1 VLHFRIAAKGGQKSM
16 KTNGRSRVLGWMVL
30 VLAVTASRAPAEPP
44 AGRLLASQCA
54 QCHGTDGRSV
64 GGIESL
70 AGKGS
75 RELLE
80 KLLEMKQRPV
90 PEELMHRQAR
100 GYTDAELRLIADYFA
115 QLPEGSHGD
124 D

>member
-1 VLHFRIAAKGGQKSM
+1 M
-16 KTNGRSRVLGWMVL
+16 NTNERSRALGWTML
-30 VLAVTASRAPAEPP
+30 VLAVAAPAAHAEPP
-44 AGRLLASQCA
+44 PGRLLAAQCA

-100 GYTDAELRLIADYFA
+100 GYTDDELRLIADYFS
-115 QLPEGSHGD
+115 QLPEGGQGD